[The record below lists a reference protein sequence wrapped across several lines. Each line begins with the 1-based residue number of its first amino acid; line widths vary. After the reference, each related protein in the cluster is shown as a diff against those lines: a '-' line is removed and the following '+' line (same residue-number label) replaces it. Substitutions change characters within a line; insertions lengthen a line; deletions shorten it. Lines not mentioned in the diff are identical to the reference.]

1 MDDFSRI
8 LIVDDERQNIKV
20 LKDFLRDDYKIMAA
34 KTGEQAL
41 EAARSENPPDLILLD
56 IVMPEMDG
64 YDICRILKED
74 EKTMHIPIIFVTGL
88 GSTNDEARGFELGAV
103 DYITKPFRPVIV
115 KARIKTHIQLKRK
128 SDLLDR
134 LASIDGL
141 TEIPNRRSFN
151 AVLER
156 EIRRAYRSGSSISL
170 ILLDID
176 LFKKYNDYYGH
187 AAGDTCL
194 RRVAKS
200 IERILKRASDIVAR
214 YGGEEFGVILPD
226 TDLEGA
232 LHVAETIRE
241 AVASLNIEHAAST
254 VADMV
259 SVSLGAASLQ
269 PDVKTDP
276 LDLITA
282 ADAALYQAKDSGRN
296 KACGG
301 GSQLPEG
308 CGDTGR
314 QWIQKG

>member
-41 EAARSENPPDLILLD
+41 EAARSEHPPDLILLD

-64 YDICRILKED
+64 YDLCRILKED

-88 GSTNDEARGFELGAV
+88 GSTNDEAKGFELGAV

-200 IERILKRASDIVAR
+200 IDRILNRASDIAAR

-241 AVASLNIEHAAST
+241 AVASLNIEHAASS

-269 PDVKTDP
+269 PDVKTAP
-276 LDLITA
+276 LDLINA

-296 KACGG
+296 KVCGG
-301 GSQLPEG
+301 GKQLSKD

-314 QWIQKG
+314 QWTQKG